1 MHPFTEGLQGSFRQL
16 RRRRLARIGGAYV
29 FFAWLTVQIADILF
43 PALFLP
49 EWSVRLVLA
58 VAIIGLPF
66 VLVVAW
72 ATEGEGTGF
81 GGATAVR
88 DWAVAAALVGAIG
101 FLIMRGAAGPSAG
114 ETRQIAVLPLTDV
127 SREGDQRYLG
137 DGIAGELLDRLARIE
152 GLRVVSRTSSFAYRD
167 RQEDVRTIGRDL
179 GVDAVVE
186 GSVRREGNQL
196 RVTARLTAVRD
207 GFTLWSDS
215 YSRELDDLFVVQDD
229 IARSISEALQVELLG
244 PAGSAPQGV
253 AYDLYLKG
261 RHLFRERTPASLR
274 EASRQFAAAIER
286 DPDFALAYSG
296 YADSRLLLS
305 GYGNLDAQTALAES
319 REALEKGLAIG
330 RDVAELNAS
339 LGLLNAFSG
348 EMDAAELAY
357 RRAIELD
364 PKYAMAHMWLG
375 TTMHSQGRLQE
386 ALTAFA
392 EAGEAAPGHPIVGVN
407 QATVLFDLGRYDDG
421 MRRLDELARQ
431 HPQSGQ
437 VRRHQAMWM
446 GEFGRLDHAVLT
458 ARRAVEIEP
467 ESPLSLM
474 AMAKAWLW
482 LEDPVRARAWLDRA
496 REVGAD
502 NMLIFGLEAQLL
514 LDEGHH
520 ARLQSL
526 ATTRMRT
533 VDPAAAKG
541 AGTRIYRTWA
551 GIAAVLTHDYDT
563 AITRLE
569 AALEDGDIINH
580 TPEDVEALT
589 FLAVAY
595 RKAARDGDAENVIA
609 RAEAVLARASSEG
622 FAGPSMEVLKAYVA
636 AARGRDG
643 AAAAHLEAAARLGWA
658 RPGQVLR
665 HPAMGRVNRQA
676 SIMALFSRVRT
687 RISGQHDRAVVLA
700 SGDGFPARVASQG
713 RNL

>member
-16 RRRRLARIGGAYV
+16 KRRRLARIGGAYV

-66 VLVVAW
+66 VLVMAW
-72 ATEGEGTGF
+72 ATDGERAGF
-81 GGATAVR
+81 SGSGAVR
-88 DWAVAAALVGAIG
+88 DWIVAASLLGAIG
-101 FLIMRGAAGPSAG
+101 LLILRGADGPAASH
-114 ETRQIAVLPLTDV
+114 TRQIAVLPLSDV

-167 RQEDVRTIGRDL
+167 RQEDVRTIGREL

-196 RVTARLTAVRD
+196 RVTARLTAVAD
-207 GFTLWSDS
+207 GFTLWSNS
-215 YSRELDDLFVVQDD
+215 YTRELDDLFVVQDD

-244 PAGSAPQGV
+244 PAGPVPEGL

-261 RHLFRERTPASLR
+261 RHLFRERTPASLM
-274 EASRQFAAAIER
+274 EASRQFAAAIQR

-305 GYGNLDAQTALAES
+305 GYGNLDAESALAEADH
-319 REALEKGLAIG
+319 ALQKGLAIG

-339 LGLLNAFSG
+339 LGLLKAFSG
-348 EMDAAELAY
+348 EMEAAELAY

-364 PKYAMAHMWLG
+364 PQYAMAHMWLG
-375 TTMHSQGRLQE
+375 TALHSQGRVQE
-386 ALTAFA
+386 ALAAFT

-421 MRRLDELARQ
+421 MRRLHELARE

-437 VRRHQAMWM
+437 VHRHQAMWN
-446 GEFGRLDHAVLT
+446 GEYGRLDDAVLA

-482 LEDPVRARAWLDRA
+482 LEDPVRARAWLDQA
-496 REVGAD
+496 RKVGAD
-502 NMLIFGLEAQLL
+502 NMLIFGLQAQLL
-514 LDEGHH
+514 LDEGRH

-526 ATTRMRT
+526 ATARMRT
-533 VDPAAAKG
+533 VDPAVAKG

-563 AITRLE
+563 AIDRLE

-595 RKAARDGDAENVIA
+595 RKAARGQDAEAVIK
-609 RAEAVLARASSEG
+609 RAESVLARAASEG
-622 FAGPSMEVLKAYVA
+622 FAGPSMEVLKALVA
-636 AARGRDG
+636 AAQGHDG
-643 AAAAHLEAAARLGWA
+643 AAAAYLAAAARLGWA

-665 HPAMGRVNRQA
+665 HPAMTRLSRQPE
-676 SIMALFSRVRT
+676 MAELFARVRT
-687 RISGQHDRAVVLA
+687 RISSQHDRAVVMA
-700 SGDGFPARVASQG
+700 SGDGFPARVASRAQ
-713 RNL
+713 NH